1 MLRRLCMALIFG
13 ILIVAVL
20 VPAATAE
27 PSHPSENVF
36 RITVQ
41 CDGQV
46 VDWAVT
52 GQIGSGER
60 FAPSHVA
67 GSTSV
72 FQPLI
77 IDEIVEITPIG
88 GTTETIVIQETKPS
102 LQGNLPAETVT
113 CSFDDTRTFPD
124 AVIHVVGSITG
135 VFTPK
140 S

>member
-1 MLRRLCMALIFG
+1 MLRRLCMALILG
-13 ILIVAVL
+13 ILMVAVL
-20 VPAATAE
+20 VPAAAAE
-27 PSHPSENVF
+27 PSHPSKNVF

-46 VDWAVT
+46 VDFVVT

-60 FAPSHVA
+60 FAPAHVA

-88 GTTETIVIQETKPS
+88 GTTETIVIQERKPS